1 MAENRA
7 ALRIDRN
14 VKTLKE
20 RALDALRDAIL
31 NFHFAPGERLVERKL
46 CEELGVSRSVVREV
60 LRHLES
66 EGLVEAV
73 AHQGPTVSRVDAAT
87 ALEIYELRAELETLG
102 ARACA
107 VKATAEDLAALKDHL
122 EALEAAFARADSG
135 AVLKATTAFYE
146 AMFLSGG
153 KRVAWGILQSLN
165 ARINSLR
172 RMTFRARGRAGPSLA
187 EMHAIYDALAAGD
200 AERAAAACRDH
211 VEKAARVAESLLAE
225 GPPA

>member
-1 MAENRA
+1 MAQDRA

-14 VKTLKE
+14 IKTLKE
-20 RALDALRDAIL
+20 RALEALREAIL

-66 EGLVEAV
+66 EGLVDAV

-87 ALEIYELRAELETLG
+87 AMEIYELRAQLETLG

-107 VKATAEDLAALKDHL
+107 AKATAADLAALKGHL
-122 EALEAAFARADSG
+122 EALQAAFSRKDG
-135 AVLKATTAFYE
+135 DAVLRATTSFYE

-153 KRVAWGILQSLN
+153 KNVAWGILQSLN

-172 RMTFRARGRAGPSLA
+172 RMTFGASGRAGPSLA
-187 EMHAIYDALAAGD
+187 EMHAIHDALAAGD
-200 AERAAAACRDH
+200 PEGAAAACRDH
-211 VEKAARVAESLLAE
+211 VEKAARVAEGLLE
-225 GPPA
+225 KDPA